1 MNTKRAGDNKLA
13 LPALGYIKPD
23 DDRGVVGTRS
33 PVSGHGNV
41 LVRSGY
47 GKLLYTCLI
56 QV

>member
-23 DDRGVVGTRS
+23 DDRRVVGTRS

>member
-33 PVSGHGNV
+33 PFDDRFFRDNIGKN
-41 LVRSGY
+41 GY
-47 GKLLYTCLI
+47 DR
-56 QV
+56 